1 MFTLKGRQDGF
12 RLLLPKD
19 FIPKHVE
26 EKYSKILQ
34 EGRSFIV
41 KPIDFLNET
50 IQKVQVLGFNNAS
63 IAQVQARRGEVPV
76 GSNRI
81 RQNQFMHGG
90 SDTIY
95 RSPANPESL
104 IDKTLNITFRHTLGY
119 LNYFILF
126 ESFLHFYSRD
136 AKSSELPKLL
146 QIELMNGKGSI
157 YARINIKDPVIDG
170 IDMLD
175 FDYTQPIAQSQTF
188 NMIIKYSDFDYE
200 FVQAETSNW
209 NGEVE

>member
-12 RLLLPKD
+12 RLLLPNE

-26 EKYSKILQ
+26 EKYAKIIQ

-63 IAQVQARRGEVPV
+63 VNQVQPRRGDAPA
-76 GSNRI
+76 GTNRI
-81 RQNQFMHGG
+81 QQNRFMYAGT
-90 SDTIY
+90 DTTY

-104 IDKTLNITFRHTLGY
+104 LDKTMNVTFKHTLGY

-126 ESFLHFYSRD
+126 ESFLYFYSRD
-136 AKSSELPKLL
+136 VKSSELPKLF
-146 QIELMNGKGSI
+146 QVELLNNKGSV
-157 YARINIKDPVIDG
+157 YARLNIKDPIIDG

-175 FDYTQPIAQSQTF
+175 FDFTQPIAQSQTF
-188 NMIIKYSDFDYE
+188 NVIFKYSDFEYE
-200 FVQAETSNW
+200 FVQAESSNW

>member
-19 FIPKHVE
+19 FIPKQVE
-26 EKYSKILQ
+26 EKYAKILQ
-34 EGRSFIV
+34 ESRSFII

-50 IQKVQVLGFNNAS
+50 IQKVQLLGFNNAS
-63 IAQVQARRGEVPV
+63 MVQVQTRRGDVPM

-81 RQNQFMHGG
+81 QQNRFMHAGT
-90 SDTIY
+90 DTIY

-104 IDKTLNITFRHTLGY
+104 IDKTVNITFRHTLGY

-126 ESFLHFYSRD
+126 ESFLYFYSRD
-136 AKSSELPKLL
+136 VRSKDLPKMFQVELL
-146 QIELMNGKGSI
+146 NSKGSV
-157 YARINIKDPVIDG
+157 YARINIKDPIIDG

-175 FDYTQPIAQSQTF
+175 FDYTQPMAQSQTF
-188 NMIIKYSDFDYE
+188 NMIIKYSDFEYE
-200 FVQAETSNW
+200 FVEAESSNW

>member
-1 MFTLKGRQDGF
+1 
-12 RLLLPKD
+12 
-19 FIPKHVE
+19 
-26 EKYSKILQ
+26 
-34 EGRSFIV
+34 
-41 KPIDFLNET
+41 
-50 IQKVQVLGFNNAS
+50 
-63 IAQVQARRGEVPV
+63 
-76 GSNRI
+76 
-81 RQNQFMHGG
+81 MHGG

-136 AKSSELPKLL
+136 AKSNELPKLL

-157 YARINIKDPVIDG
+157 YARINIKDPIIDG